1 MSPGAA
7 VTELTTVWLRYRRG
21 VASAE
26 EISAEV
32 DEILVDLDNVDG
44 ELVRSTPEIGVECGG
59 VECSDRAGIAI
70 TVQEGGQGFDP
81 VLTSMVVGVTVRA
94 TTEAAEAFWT
104 KVVLP
109 RLRRRL
115 GPRVVLDRED
125 GPEELSA

>member
-21 VASAE
+21 VASAG

-32 DEILVDLDNVDG
+32 EEILVDLDNVDG
-44 ELVRSTPEIGVECGG
+44 ELVRSTPEIGVECG
-59 VECSDRAGIAI
+59 DRAGIAI
-70 TVQEGGQGFDP
+70 TVREGGQGFDP
-81 VLTSMVVGVTVRA
+81 VLTSIVVGVTVRA